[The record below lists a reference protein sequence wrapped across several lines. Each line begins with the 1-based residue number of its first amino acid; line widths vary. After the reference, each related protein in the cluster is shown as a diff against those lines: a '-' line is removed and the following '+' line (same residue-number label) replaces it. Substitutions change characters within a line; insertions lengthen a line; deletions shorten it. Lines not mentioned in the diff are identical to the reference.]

1 MAGSVVARA
10 WVQILPEMD
19 GIQSEISDELKGV
32 DKQTSSAGKS
42 SGSGFASA
50 FKGAVGAI
58 GGLIA
63 AAGINELVQGA
74 AEAQSQM
81 SRLNASAQQNS
92 VGAESMQAT
101 YSGLVGVLG
110 DTDRAVE
117 TSGNLFALCG
127 DNQKQLESLTTSLTG
142 AFSQFGD
149 GLPIESLAEAA
160 NETARTGVVVGGMA
174 DALNWVNASTEQWSA
189 ALGGNSAA
197 QAAFN
202 AQIDAG
208 ATKED
213 AFNAALAACSDEGE
227 RQQLV
232 VDTLNAL
239 YGEAGAAYQDANA
252 DLIAY
257 NQSQDAMSSG
267 MTAIGSA
274 IMPVVTGL
282 QNLAATALS
291 SVAPAIAG
299 VVQQVSQAGLQ
310 LAQMFSGGDAKGA
323 GGVMEGL
330 VTSLMTGLT
339 TAIQTAATQLPTI
352 LQTVVPVALQAVT
365 SFVTSLVTQLPT
377 VLMSLLGLV
386 VSGITSFV
394 SAIAVQLPTILPQ
407 LAQAAMQAVNDLV
420 TQVLTQLPT
429 YVGQMV
435 DAAVQLFQ
443 GIVDAIPQV
452 IPLVVDG
459 IADLVDNVLTNLPTY
474 LSQMMAAAVELFTG
488 IVDAI
493 PEVVPAV
500 LEGIAS
506 LLQQV
511 WDSITS
517 FDLASA
523 GAQLIQGF
531 IDGIASMAGA
541 VVEAA
546 ANVAKGAIDTVKG
559 WLGIHSPSRVFAEL
573 GVYTL
578 RGMAEGIE
586 SGAKYAVRAMGGAV
600 SDMMAEAEGIDA
612 MASLG
617 SSAIVARGLSASS
630 SLARGAALAAG
641 IARRGDTIVNQT
653 NNFNQPV
660 TTPYQYACAVRRNAT
675 YGLAGARG

>member
-32 DKQTSSAGKS
+32 DKQTSSVGKS
-42 SGSGFASA
+42 SGSGFASS

-127 DNQKQLESLTTSLTG
+127 DNQQQLESLTTSLTG

-160 NETARTGVVVGGMA
+160 NETARTGTVVGGMA

-202 AQIDAG
+202 AAVDSG

-239 YGEAGAAYQDANA
+239 YGEAGEQYEANNA

-257 NQSQDAMSSG
+257 NQSQDALSSS
-267 MTAIGSA
+267 MTELG
-274 IMPVVTGL
+274 
-282 QNLAATALS
+282 TALS
-291 SVAPAIAG
+291 PIVVALSNMAAEVAGALTPSVSSLSELVTSGLNVAMTALKPLLDG
-299 VVQQVSQAGLQ
+299 VVSALGFLGENMNI
-310 LAQMFSGGDAKGA
+310 LLPILT
-323 GGVMEGL
+323 GL
-330 VTSLMTGLT
+330 VTGFITWQAALGISTLIQAVTTALNGMSVAQAAATVAQNLLNAAMNANPIIMVVTLIGTLVGALVGLYNTNENFRNSVNAAWNSIRT
-339 TAIQTAATQLPTI
+339 TAESVFGSIANFFTVTVPGAIQTAQEWFANLPGNI
-352 LQTVVPVALQAVT
+352 KGALDQAISNIQAWAAGVRDQAVKAGQNFLDGIRQKFEEAVE
-365 SFVTSLVTQLPT
+365 FVR
-377 VLMSLLGLV
+377 
-386 VSGITSFV
+386 GIPDRLV
-394 SAIAVQLPTILPQ
+394 SAIGNLGGRLIESGRSLI
-407 LAQAAMQAVNDLV
+407 DG
-420 TQVLTQLPT
+420 LTQ
-429 YVGQMV
+429 GIRDGF
-435 DAAVQLFQ
+435 DAAVGAVQDGLAWLRGFFPFSPAKY
-443 GIVDAIPQV
+443 GPFSGHGYTTYSGKALMEDWGAGMDDGVPSAI
-452 IPLVVDG
+452 DY
-459 IADLVDNVLTNLPTY
+459 A
-474 LSQMMAAAVELFTG
+474 SAAV
-488 IVDAI
+488 
-493 PEVVPAV
+493 
-500 LEGIAS
+500 
-506 LLQQV
+506 
-511 WDSITS
+511 
-517 FDLASA
+517 
-523 GAQLIQGF
+523 
-531 IDGIASMAGA
+531 
-541 VVEAA
+541 
-546 ANVAKGAIDTVKG
+546 AK
-559 WLGIHSPSRVFAEL
+559 
-573 GVYTL
+573 
-578 RGMAEGIE
+578 
-586 SGAKYAVRAMGGAV
+586 VR
-600 SDMMAEAEGIDA
+600 D
-612 MASLG
+612 
-617 SSAIVARGLSASS
+617 
-630 SLARGAALAAG
+630 ALAATPNMAIPLSIEPLAG
-641 IARRGDTIVNQT
+641 QTIVNQT

>member
-32 DKQTSSAGKS
+32 DKQTSSVGKS
-42 SGSGFASA
+42 SGSGFASS

-127 DNQKQLESLTTSLTG
+127 DNQQQLESLTTSLTG

-160 NETARTGVVVGGMA
+160 NETARTGTVVGGMA

-202 AQIDAG
+202 AAVDSG

-239 YGEAGAAYQDANA
+239 YGEAGEQYEANNA

-257 NQSQDAMSSG
+257 NQSQDALSSS
-267 MTAIGSA
+267 MTELG
-274 IMPVVTGL
+274 
-282 QNLAATALS
+282 TALS
-291 SVAPAIAG
+291 PIVVALSNMAAEVAGALTPSV
-299 VVQQVSQAGLQ
+299 SSL
-310 LAQMFSGGDAKGA
+310 S
-323 GGVMEGL
+323 EL
-330 VTSLMTGLT
+330 VTSGLNVAMTALKPLLDGVVSALGFLGENMN
-339 TAIQTAATQLPTI
+339 ILLPKI
-352 LQTVVPVALQAVT
+352 GSPSI
-365 SFVTSLVTQLPT
+365 SFEP
-377 VLMSLLGLV
+377 SLLSPLSPEV
-386 VSGITSFV
+386 HITS
-394 SAIAVQLPTILPQ
+394 SSEKKINSNST
-407 LAQAAMQAVNDLV
+407 
-420 TQVLTQLPT
+420 
-429 YVGQMV
+429 
-435 DAAVQLFQ
+435 
-443 GIVDAIPQV
+443 
-452 IPLVVDG
+452 
-459 IADLVDNVLTNLPTY
+459 
-474 LSQMMAAAVELFTG
+474 
-488 IVDAI
+488 
-493 PEVVPAV
+493 
-500 LEGIAS
+500 
-506 LLQQV
+506 
-511 WDSITS
+511 DSYIFFIYATS
-517 FDLASA
+517 IMD
-523 GAQLIQGF
+523 
-531 IDGIASMAGA
+531 
-541 VVEAA
+541 
-546 ANVAKGAIDTVKG
+546 
-559 WLGIHSPSRVFAEL
+559 
-573 GVYTL
+573 
-578 RGMAEGIE
+578 
-586 SGAKYAVRAMGGAV
+586 
-600 SDMMAEAEGIDA
+600 
-612 MASLG
+612 
-617 SSAIVARGLSASS
+617 
-630 SLARGAALAAG
+630 
-641 IARRGDTIVNQT
+641 
-653 NNFNQPV
+653 
-660 TTPYQYACAVRRNAT
+660 
-675 YGLAGARG
+675 

>member
-32 DKQTSSAGKS
+32 DKQTSSVGKS

-127 DNQKQLESLTTSLTG
+127 DNQQQLESLTTSLTG

-160 NETARTGVVVGGMA
+160 NETARTGTVVGGMA

-202 AQIDAG
+202 AAVDSG

-239 YGEAGAAYQDANA
+239 YGEAGEQYEANNA

-257 NQSQDAMSSG
+257 NQSQDALSSS
-267 MTAIGSA
+267 MTELG
-274 IMPVVTGL
+274 
-282 QNLAATALS
+282 TALS
-291 SVAPAIAG
+291 PIVVALSNMAAEVAGALTPSVSSLSELVTSGLNVAMTALKPLLDG
-299 VVQQVSQAGLQ
+299 VVSALGFLGENMNI
-310 LAQMFSGGDAKGA
+310 LLPILT
-323 GGVMEGL
+323 GL
-330 VTSLMTGLT
+330 VTGFITWQAALGISTLIQAVTTALNGMSIAQAAATVAQNLLNAAMNANPIIMVVTLIGTLVGALVGLYNTNENFRNSVNAAWNSIRT
-339 TAIQTAATQLPTI
+339 TAESVFGSIANFFTVTVPGAIQTAQEWFANLPGNI
-352 LQTVVPVALQAVT
+352 KGALDQAISDIQSWAAGVKDQAIQAGQNFLDGIRQKFEEAVE
-365 SFVTSLVTQLPT
+365 FVR
-377 VLMSLLGLV
+377 
-386 VSGITSFV
+386 GIPDRLV
-394 SAIAVQLPTILPQ
+394 SAIGNLGGRLIESGRSLI
-407 LAQAAMQAVNDLV
+407 DG
-420 TQVLTQLPT
+420 LTQ
-429 YVGQMV
+429 GIRDGF
-435 DAAVQLFQ
+435 DAAVGAVQDGLAWLRGFFPFSPAKY
-443 GIVDAIPQV
+443 GPFSGHGYTSYSGKALMEDWGAGMDDGVPSAI
-452 IPLVVDG
+452 DY
-459 IADLVDNVLTNLPTY
+459 A
-474 LSQMMAAAVELFTG
+474 SAAV
-488 IVDAI
+488 
-493 PEVVPAV
+493 
-500 LEGIAS
+500 
-506 LLQQV
+506 
-511 WDSITS
+511 
-517 FDLASA
+517 
-523 GAQLIQGF
+523 
-531 IDGIASMAGA
+531 
-541 VVEAA
+541 
-546 ANVAKGAIDTVKG
+546 AK
-559 WLGIHSPSRVFAEL
+559 
-573 GVYTL
+573 
-578 RGMAEGIE
+578 
-586 SGAKYAVRAMGGAV
+586 VR
-600 SDMMAEAEGIDA
+600 D
-612 MASLG
+612 
-617 SSAIVARGLSASS
+617 
-630 SLARGAALAAG
+630 ALAATPNMAIPLSIEPLAG
-641 IARRGDTIVNQT
+641 QTIVNQT